1 MINREYVAEPSPVH
15 HNDIPRQSIS
25 SRQEDDTRSDGS
37 LGGLLADA
45 ARDKPSTPERDNH
58 EPSGYDA
65 SPSPSPVS
73 KYDRGPRS
81 HRDYDKR
88 KSREEEEE
96 ARYDNRESSDIEE
109 SFGDMSPKQ
118 EASPSRYEER
128 GSSRYDEADRYD
140 APSPRPEDSTRAEF
154 PVRRDDDDDRDELSG
169 RLHKL
174 LEETESEK
182 STPAGKGGKY
192 SVHRDK
198 HGRSISRTST
208 GLPTTSPPPLQLSP
222 N

>member
-1 MINREYVAEPSPVH
+1 
-15 HNDIPRQSIS
+15 
-25 SRQEDDTRSDGS
+25 
-37 LGGLLADA
+37 
-45 ARDKPSTPERDNH
+45 
-58 EPSGYDA
+58 
-65 SPSPSPVS
+65 
-73 KYDRGPRS
+73 
-81 HRDYDKR
+81 
-88 KSREEEEE
+88 
-96 ARYDNRESSDIEE
+96 
-109 SFGDMSPKQ
+109 MSPKQ

-208 GLPTTSPPPLQLSP
+208 GLPTTSPPAPPTLAELERQGGYVPRRDLRDINTITVSEQETDDAKRELLFKFDLLRKSYPSHPIPDHTIHTDLQVMRGSYDDTVRQFSGLVCGPVQNVSYIWGYGM
-222 N
+222 